1 MVRISGF
8 ALSSGLRAVNKFL
21 EEIQQKGGQIIN
33 TQVVAVEYSQWLYI
47 TYETGTGQ
55 SVDHAK
61 IQELVLQLEKEQIE
75 METINIDLETTDTLF
90 KLTKLVCEEYS
101 KLFTEEDKKELAEYR
116 RLCEDKAKNLEIFKC

>member
-8 ALSSGLRAVNKFL
+8 AISNGLGAVNKFL
-21 EEIQQKGGQIIN
+21 EEMQQKGGQIIN

-90 KLTKLVCEEYS
+90 KLTKLVCKEYS

>member
-8 ALSSGLRAVNKFL
+8 AISNGLGAVNKFL
-21 EEIQQKGGQIIN
+21 EEMQQKGGQIIN